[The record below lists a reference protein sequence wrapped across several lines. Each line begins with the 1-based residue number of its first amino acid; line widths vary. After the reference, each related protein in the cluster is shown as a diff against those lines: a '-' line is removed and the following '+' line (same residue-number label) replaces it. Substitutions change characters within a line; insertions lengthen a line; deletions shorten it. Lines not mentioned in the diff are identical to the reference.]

1 MSIRARFGRLFL
13 IFGFASL
20 LAAGVAPSLWV
31 RIVFL
36 CLAPA
41 ALLMSLAYFRIG
53 PNLIGKQSHGTILL
67 WRWVLLWPYHLAN
80 ALNLHLVALL
90 SKENA
95 ADEVAPGL
103 FVSRRL
109 TLLDRHL
116 LAEGKISAILDATAE
131 FPRLGALR
139 GKAYWC
145 CPLLDMTAPNVEQL
159 TEGVAFVVEQ
169 RLKGPV
175 LIHCAAGHGRSAT
188 FAAAVLLA
196 GGEAVNPDD
205 AIAKL
210 RSKRPG
216 INLNHEQRA
225 ALAAFY
231 EHLKQSTRE

>member
-1 MSIRARFGRLFL
+1 MSIRARYGRLFL
-13 IFGFASL
+13 FFGLGAL
-20 LAAGVAPSLWV
+20 LAAAVTPSLWV

-41 ALLMSLAYFRIG
+41 SLLMALAYFRLG
-53 PNLIGKQSHGTILL
+53 PAFIGKQSHGTIVF
-67 WRWVLLWPYHLAN
+67 WRWLLLWPYHLAN
-80 ALNLHLVALL
+80 AFNLHVVALL

-103 FVSRRL
+103 YVSRRL

-139 GKAYWC
+139 GMAYWC
-145 CPLLDMTAPNVEQL
+145 CPLLDMTAPTVEQL
-159 TEGVAFVVEQ
+159 SEGVAFVLQQ

-188 FAAAVLLA
+188 FAAAVLLSD
-196 GGEAVNPDD
+196 GEASDPDD

-210 RSKRPG
+210 RAIRPG
-216 INLNHEQRA
+216 IKLNHEQQA
-225 ALAAFY
+225 ALTAY
-231 EHLKQSTRE
+231 HEHLKQSTPA